1 MIETIQNFFK
11 TRIEAKK
18 GDEEKETAAR
28 VAAAALLFEA
38 AMSDYQLDDVE
49 RQTIKDLIIEQFNLD
64 QADAM
69 TLIAL
74 AESQAKEATGL
85 HGFTTLINQNW
96 SETERVNLMEK
107 MWRVVYADGRLDDH
121 ELHLMRK
128 IQRLL
133 HIPQVDYVAGKL
145 RNKPSTT

>member
-1 MIETIQNFFK
+1 MIEAIQNFFK
-11 TRIEAKK
+11 TRIEARE

-64 QADAM
+64 RTDAM

>member
-1 MIETIQNFFK
+1 MIEAIQNFFK
-11 TRIEAKK
+11 TRIEAKE

-49 RQTIKDLIIEQFNLD
+49 RQTIKDLITEQFNLD
-64 QADAM
+64 RADAM

-96 SETERVNLMEK
+96 SETERVNLMEQ

>member
-49 RQTIKDLIIEQFNLD
+49 RQTIKDLITEQFNLD
-64 QADAM
+64 RADAM

-96 SETERVNLMEK
+96 SETERVDLMEK

>member
-1 MIETIQNFFK
+1 MIQNFFK
-11 TRIEAKK
+11 TRIEAKE

-49 RQTIKDLIIEQFNLD
+49 RQTIKDLITEQFNLD
-64 QADAM
+64 RADAM

>member
-1 MIETIQNFFK
+1 MIEAIQNFFK
-11 TRIEAKK
+11 TRIEAKE

-38 AMSDYQLDDVE
+38 AISDYQLDDVE
-49 RQTIKDLIIEQFNLD
+49 RQTIKNLITEQFNLER
-64 QADAM
+64 ADAM

>member
-1 MIETIQNFFK
+1 MIEAIQNFFK
-11 TRIEAKK
+11 TRIEAKE

-49 RQTIKDLIIEQFNLD
+49 RQTIKDLIAEQFNLD
-64 QADAM
+64 RADAM

>member
-1 MIETIQNFFK
+1 MIEAIQNFFK
-11 TRIEAKK
+11 TRIESKES
-18 GDEEKETAAR
+18 DEEKETAAR
-28 VAAAALLFEA
+28 VAAGALLFEA

-64 QADAM
+64 RTDAM

-96 SETERVNLMEK
+96 SEIERVNLMEK

>member
-11 TRIEAKK
+11 TRIEAKE
-18 GDEEKETAAR
+18 GDEEKEIAAR

-49 RQTIKDLIIEQFNLD
+49 RQTIKDLITEQFNLD
-64 QADAM
+64 RADAM

>member
-1 MIETIQNFFK
+1 MIEAIQNFFK
-11 TRIEAKK
+11 TRIEAKE

-49 RQTIKDLIIEQFNLD
+49 RQTIKDLITEQFNLD
-64 QADAM
+64 RADAM

-133 HIPQVDYVAGKL
+133 YIPQVDYVAGKL

>member
-1 MIETIQNFFK
+1 
-11 TRIEAKK
+11 
-18 GDEEKETAAR
+18 
-28 VAAAALLFEA
+28 
-38 AMSDYQLDDVE
+38 MSDYQLDDVE

-64 QADAM
+64 QSDAM
-69 TLIAL
+69 TLITL
-74 AESQAKEATGL
+74 AEGQAKEATGL

-133 HIPQVDYVAGKL
+133 HIPQIDYVAGKL
-145 RNKPSTT
+145 RNKPSTP